1 MTRRAWGNTA
11 DLLLLSLRERGPS
24 TSIQLAEELGLH
36 RDQVASIITR
46 LRRPGKRGPHAGKK
60 RAHIAA
66 WHRSE
71 VAGARAYT
79 RAIYAFGPGAC
90 APKPPPKRP
99 PAGKKKTTDG

>member
-11 DLLLLSLRERGPS
+11 DRLLLALKEKGPS
-24 TSIQLAEELGLH
+24 TSIQLADELGLH